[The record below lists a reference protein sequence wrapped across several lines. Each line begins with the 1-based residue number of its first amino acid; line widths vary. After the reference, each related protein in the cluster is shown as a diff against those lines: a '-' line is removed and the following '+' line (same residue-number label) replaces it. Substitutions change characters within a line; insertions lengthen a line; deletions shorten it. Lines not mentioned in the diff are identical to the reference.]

1 VKHLQEAPVA
11 TPRKSATANRRPA
24 ARLSSQSSAIIELG
38 GPADG
43 GTIDVFT
50 ANGEVYGMPVD
61 VSAELALEG
70 LERMAVNEA
79 AAIVWLLQE
88 VFGKDGYAA
97 LKRTATAAQ
106 LRAVSDVVADHVLG
120 AAEGN

>member
-1 VKHLQEAPVA
+1 MAAA
-11 TPRKSATANRRPA
+11 TRRTPQDRRPA
-24 ARLSSQSSAIIELG
+24 KLSATQPAIIELG
-38 GPADG
+38 GPSDG

-50 ANGEVYGMPVD
+50 ADGQVYGMPAEVT
-61 VSAELALEG
+61 AELALEG

-79 AAIVWLLQE
+79 AAIVWMLKE
-88 VFGKDGYAA
+88 VFGKEGYAA

-106 LRAVSDVVADHVLG
+106 LRAVSDVVSDHVLG